1 MSLQLSLRGR
11 EVSIRQE
18 VTGQEVPGPV
28 FNSSQCAVAIAYG
41 KEEGGVG
48 GSNRKPG
55 SLCHSC

>member
-1 MSLQLSLRGR
+1 M
-11 EVSIRQE
+11 SIRQE